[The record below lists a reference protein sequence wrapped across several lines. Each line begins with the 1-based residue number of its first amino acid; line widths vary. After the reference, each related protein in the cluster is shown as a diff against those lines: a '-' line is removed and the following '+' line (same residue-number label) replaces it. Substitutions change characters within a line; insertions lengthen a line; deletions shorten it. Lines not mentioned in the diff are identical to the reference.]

1 MSDNGQP
8 DEPSEMEE
16 IDPEEIDPEVIQ
28 EAIKTALEDLGID
41 TGDMGEVLVAQVSGP
56 EALHVMHNL
65 LGGNV
70 TGPETNWFPRFLS
83 DMVLHSTTLT
93 MAARVNMSLEE
104 LVNTEEDIVLLA
116 EAMPEMDLED
126 HEAYRA
132 WKQEAEQLIVV
143 IDKAAEI
150 WRDNAN

>member
-8 DEPSEMEE
+8 DEPSEM
-16 IDPEEIDPEVIQ
+16 EEIDPEVIQ

-93 MAARVNMSLEE
+93 MAARAGGMSLEE
-104 LVNTEEDIVLLA
+104 LANTEEDIVLLSK
-116 EAMPEMDLED
+116 AMPEVDLED
-126 HEAYRA
+126 HEAYLV
-132 WKQEAEQLIVV
+132 WKHEVEQLIVV
-143 IDKAAEI
+143 IDRAVEF
-150 WRDNAN
+150 WRDNAD